1 MCQGDPDVSP
11 PRARTPSTPS
21 WTGRL
26 CPGRP
31 AARGGGDSERG
42 AGAGRGWPR
51 RGAAL
56 TRVYGGRTRA
66 TPAGAGKKPR
76 EKEERRD
83 LSSFCGPMGEAR
95 VPEPRIK
102 KPGPGPLGAGMPQV
116 LSAPSGE
123 MLQTDEPRAPRG
135 TGSSWDAGAFACGG
149 GFSRNSHWS
158 QFLQA
163 PSALRCRLRGEVPR
177 TKLGAGAGL
186 LAGVAQRGFLIPKV
200 LARGES

>member
-1 MCQGDPDVSP
+1 MCPRLELG
-11 PRARTPSTPS
+11 PRAR
-21 WTGRL
+21 L
-26 CPGRP
+26 PGPAAYALGARRP
-31 AARGGGDSERG
+31 AG
-42 AGAGRGWPR
+42 AETASAGR
-51 RGAAL
+51 A
-56 TRVYGGRTRA
+56 
-66 TPAGAGKKPR
+66 PAGAGLAAEPPLLGSTAAAPALHPLEQGRSPEK
-76 EKEERRD
+76 KEERRD

-123 MLQTDEPRAPRG
+123 MLQTDELRAPRG

-186 LAGVAQRGFLIPKV
+186 LAGAAQRGFLIPKV